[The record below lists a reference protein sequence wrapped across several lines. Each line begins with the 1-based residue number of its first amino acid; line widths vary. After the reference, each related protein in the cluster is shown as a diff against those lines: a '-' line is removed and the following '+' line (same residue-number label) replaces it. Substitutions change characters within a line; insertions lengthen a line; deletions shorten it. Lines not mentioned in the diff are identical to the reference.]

1 MYKLS
6 QLQELA
12 LPAVKWLI
20 DDSQEAKGSG
30 RTELLA
36 YAYLMQA
43 IESGKKVFP
52 NDVSYWANTADTMR
66 ARQNILR
73 RIVELADQFSREY
86 PDKPGLKITVYNI
99 DSAFKIEKV

>member
-1 MYKLS
+1 MYKLTP
-6 QLQELA
+6 LQELA

-43 IESGKKVFP
+43 IETGKKVFP
-52 NDVSYWANTADTMR
+52 NDVSYWANTADVQR
-66 ARQNILR
+66 ARGNIISRVLDM
-73 RIVELADQFSREY
+73 VNQFNADF
-86 PDKPGLKITVYNI
+86 PKKPRLNI
-99 DSAFKIEKV
+99 AIYAFDNSFRVTKE